1 MIQSAHARG
10 LKFHA
15 WLNPY
20 RITGYLMSW
29 EEVSADSP
37 AKKWLADS
45 DSSNDRNVLKQDGS
59 WYYNPS
65 SEAVKQ
71 MVVNSVTE
79 ILKNYEVDGI
89 HFDDYFYPSVD
100 DSQESRWFDYP
111 EYQKS
116 GSTKTAAQ
124 WRRDQVS
131 DLVAC
136 VYKTVKAE
144 KPSVTFGISPQG
156 YFGNLRSDTQVFADI
171 DRWLTQD
178 GFVDYMMPQLYWG
191 FEAKTSDG
199 SPASFAFTANLK
211 SWTDLVKKGHAKLY
225 LGLAMYRAGTNVSD
239 HNTVSEWLSHDD
251 IISRQVLVG
260 RAGGA
265 VSGYCFYS
273 YESFLETAAQK
284 EKNNLLSLL
293 KNSN

>member
-1 MIQSAHARG
+1 M
-10 LKFHA
+10 
-15 WLNPY
+15 
-20 RITGYLMSW
+20 
-29 EEVSADSP
+29 
-37 AKKWLADS
+37 
-45 DSSNDRNVLKQDGS
+45 
-59 WYYNPS
+59 
-65 SEAVKQ
+65 
-71 MVVNSVTE
+71 
-79 ILKNYEVDGI
+79 
-89 HFDDYFYPSVD
+89 
-100 DSQESRWFDYP
+100 
-111 EYQKS
+111 
-116 GSTKTAAQ
+116 
-124 WRRDQVS
+124 
-131 DLVAC
+131 
-136 VYKTVKAE
+136 
-144 KPSVTFGISPQG
+144 TFGISPQG

-251 IISRQVLVG
+251 IISRQVLAG